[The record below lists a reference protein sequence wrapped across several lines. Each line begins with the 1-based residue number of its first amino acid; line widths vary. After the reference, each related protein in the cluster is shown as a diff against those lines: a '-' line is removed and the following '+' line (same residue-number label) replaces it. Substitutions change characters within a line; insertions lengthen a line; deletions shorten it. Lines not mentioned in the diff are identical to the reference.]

1 MHLINAQFPGALV
14 PPTHVALDFVEVVE
28 ALPLGIVQSESD
40 VGEVVGSELE
50 IHVS

>member
-1 MHLINAQFPGALV
+1 MHLVNAQFPGTLV
-14 PPTHVALDFVEVVE
+14 PPTHVALDLVEVVE